1 MRGACWA
8 SKSEN
13 PAATGLSLVEP
24 GSPARIE
31 DAVKKFTAVAAATAL
46 SLSLAGAPS
55 ASAQSAATELSS
67 TSSGSSGASA
77 SSDKHNAPEGV
88 DVPEPAQLGSDYTG
102 SAPLS
107 IGLAVAVIG
116 LLGAILVN
124 GVPVLTGMQLPDLQ
138 KAIADLLP

>member
-1 MRGACWA
+1 MTKCTVVA
-8 SKSEN
+8 S
-13 PAATGLSLVEP
+13 
-24 GSPARIE
+24 
-31 DAVKKFTAVAAATAL
+31 ATAL
-46 SLSLAGAPS
+46 SLPLAGAPS

-77 SSDKHNAPEGV
+77 SSDKHNAPQGV
-88 DVPEPAQLGSDYTG
+88 DVPEPTPLGSAYTG

-107 IGLAVAVIG
+107 IGLAVAVVG